1 MPVNAHSAEV
11 PTDVPLRPMPL
22 PANAGVIRRNS
33 HPSCSNKS
41 PRKRLVKPVSVPNVS
56 RDIGKPEN
64 NQTRH
69 CKTNNRQAKTTNGFR
84 EQNKYAR
91 LPPSRQSQKTWLQ
104 VGMCCC
110 TPSWSWP
117 PKSKEL
123 TTHLVNK
130 GHENSFIK
138 PW

>member
-1 MPVNAHSAEV
+1 MNRNARSAGD
-11 PTDVPLRPMPL
+11 PTNARWRLILRPLSVGVMISYSRASCWHKFPRRRF
-22 PANAGVIRRNS
+22 AG
-33 HPSCSNKS
+33 
-41 PRKRLVKPVSVPNVS
+41 PVSVPNVS

-84 EQNKYAR
+84 VQNKYAR

-104 VGMCCC
+104 MEICGC

-117 PKSKEL
+117 PKSKEPNA
-123 TTHLVNK
+123 HLVNK
-130 GHENSFIK
+130 RHENSFIK